1 MQAPAL
7 GWKRGSDRLGAW
19 SYYFVAK
26 AALFAL
32 GLIDLHLV
40 ENLVFAAALF
50 AMADRRVRTVRPW
63 IGVPAAIA
71 LLYYDS
77 RLPGIARAFSQAS
90 LVASFSGV
98 YLWELAGRFV
108 SWKVVA
114 LVVVAL
120 GVCVAIGRIVR
131 LDAVVVAALVALV
144 LVMPKPK
151 AVTDEPPVDIAGA
164 PKGANPAAQGPDG
177 MLAEFFRAE
186 SQRKIVF
193 ARPAGPAFDVIFI
206 HVCSLSW
213 DDLEATGLAQHP
225 LLSGFDILLKRFN
238 SVSTYSGPAAIRLLR
253 APCGQPRHVALWTP
267 APAQCLLM
275 PDLQQAGLE
284 PQLALNHDGHFDGF
298 LDHVRAQGMLAA
310 PVSLKGIEAPQRGF
324 DGSRIYDDAAVLKR
338 WLEARAKSPAPRA
351 ALYYNTL
358 SLHDGNHMANDPY
371 TKSSD
376 TYKMRLGRLLDD
388 LKKFMD
394 ELDASGRRAVVVL
407 IPEHGAAIRGADGQI
422 AGLREIPTPAI
433 TLVPVGIRVIG
444 PDAQRA
450 GAPVQSEEQ
459 TSFLALSHI
468 VSAMLAKPPF
478 GDPFKAADYTANMP
492 LTPYVA
498 EGEAATVIRKGDKYL
513 LRREQEAWTEIR

>member
-1 MQAPAL
+1 
-7 GWKRGSDRLGAW
+7 
-19 SYYFVAK
+19 
-26 AALFAL
+26 AL

-50 AMADRRVRTVRPW
+50 AMADRRVRAVRPW

-77 RLPGIARAFSQAS
+77 RLPGLARAFSQAG
-90 LVASFSGV
+90 LVASFSGA

-108 SWKVVA
+108 SWKVIA
-114 LVVVAL
+114 LVVVAI
-120 GVCVAIGRIVR
+120 GACVAIGRIVR
-131 LDAVVVAALVALV
+131 LDAVVVAAMVVLV
-144 LVMPKPK
+144 LAMPKPK

-164 PKGANPAAQGPDG
+164 PKGANPAAQGPDE

-186 SQRKIVF
+186 SQRKVAF
-193 ARPAGPAFDVIFI
+193 ARPAGTAFDVIFI

-275 PDLQQAGLE
+275 PELQQAGLE

-298 LDHVRAQGMLAA
+298 LDHVRAQSMLAA

-492 LTPYVA
+492 VTPYVA

>member
-40 ENLVFAAALF
+40 ENLVFAVALF
-50 AMADRRVRTVRPW
+50 AMADRRVRAVRPW

-77 RLPGIARAFSQAS
+77 RLPGIARAFSQAG
-90 LVASFSGV
+90 LVASFSGA

-114 LVVVAL
+114 LVVVAI
-120 GVCVAIGRIVR
+120 GACVAIGRIVR
-131 LDAVVVAALVALV
+131 LDAVVVAAMVALA
-144 LVMPKPK
+144 LAMPKPK
-151 AVTDEPPVDIAGA
+151 PVTDELPVDTAGA

-186 SQRKIVF
+186 SQRKVAF
-193 ARPAGPAFDVIFI
+193 AKPVGTAFDVIFI

-213 DDLEATGLAQHP
+213 DDLEATGLVQHP
-225 LLSGFDILLKRFN
+225 LFSGFDIVLKRFN

-324 DGSRIYDDAAVLKR
+324 DNSRIYDDAAVLKR

-376 TYKMRLGRLLDD
+376 TYKMRLAHLLDD
-388 LKKFMD
+388 VKKFMD

-492 LTPYVA
+492 VTPFVA